1 MELFNDQILP
11 RKKRLTHRL
20 IGQLFDTYWLV
31 EYDQKLF
38 IIDQHAAHEKVMYE
52 KLKKHYENSTAL
64 SQLLEPPMILSLT
77 MQEEETLNRHISQFT
92 KLGFEIEPFGGR
104 EYAIRAVPSELYGFT
119 ERDLFVDLLDSL
131 TAQSGHLTADLI
143 NDRLATMACKAAV
156 KGNQRLS
163 VPEANALIEELLEAQ
178 NPYNCPHG
186 RPTII
191 SMSQYELEKKFKR
204 IQ

>member
-1 MELFNDQILP
+1 
-11 RKKRLTHRL
+11 
-20 IGQLFDTYWLV
+20 
-31 EYDQKLF
+31 
-38 IIDQHAAHEKVMYE
+38 
-52 KLKKHYENSTAL
+52 
-64 SQLLEPPMILSLT
+64 MILSLT